1 MRLVISL
8 SFMKIRSIRNALII
22 SVSLFACKKETQTV
36 AEIPSFQVVE
46 IIAQEVPLS
55 KEFVGQVYGK
65 ADIPIRARVD
75 GFIEKIHFQEGL
87 EVKKGQLLYTIDDNP
102 FRLDV
107 AREQSRL
114 SEAQVNLVNSSN
126 EVARLEPLVGI
137 KAISERDW
145 DAAKARKS
153 AAEESVKAASANL
166 ELAKVNLSYTKILA
180 PLDGVIGKTKAKQGE
195 YVGRSPNP
203 VILNTVSQIDSIIV
217 EFFLNEK
224 DYLAFARQFIV
235 DNKNQRDLRSK
246 SLELFLAD
254 GERFRYMGEI
264 TFLDRNIDPS
274 TGAILVQ
281 SKFPNPDKL
290 IRPGQFAK
298 VRGVVDILP
307 AALLVP
313 QRCVF
318 ELQGFFNVMV
328 VDANGL
334 VSQKRIE
341 ILENYQDYFIVQSGL
356 SAGERVLLEGLMT
369 VKPGNQIATELVTFN
384 SQR

>member
-1 MRLVISL
+1 
-8 SFMKIRSIRNALII
+8 MKISHFWSALMI
-22 SVSLFACKKETQTV
+22 SVSLFACREKSQT
-36 AEIPSFQVVE
+36 ITDLQSFQVVE

-75 GFIEKIHFQEGL
+75 GFVERIHFQEGL
-87 EVKKGQLLYTIDDNP
+87 EVKKGQLLYTIDDSP

-114 SEAQVNLVNSSN
+114 SEAQVNLVNATN
-126 EVARLEPLVGI
+126 DLTRIEPLVSI

-153 AAEESVKAASANL
+153 AAEESVKAATANL
-166 ELAKVNLSYTKILA
+166 ELSKVNLSYTKIIA
-180 PLDGVIGKTKAKQGE
+180 PLDGVIGKTNAKQGE

-203 VILNTVSQIDSIIV
+203 VILNTISQIDSIIV

-235 DNKNQRDLRSK
+235 ENRNQRDLK
-246 SLELFLAD
+246 SRPLELFLAD
-254 GERFRYMGEI
+254 GERFPYLGEI
-264 TFLDRNIDPS
+264 TFLNRNIDPS
-274 TGAILVQ
+274 TGSILVQ

-298 VRGVVDILP
+298 VKGVVDILP
-307 AALLVP
+307 AAILVP

-318 ELQGFFNVMV
+318 ELQGFFNVLAVNADGM
-328 VDANGL
+328 

-341 ILENYQDYFIVQSGL
+341 ILETYQDYFIVQSGL

-369 VKPGNQIATELVTFN
+369 VKPGSQITPELVTFN

>member
-1 MRLVISL
+1 
-8 SFMKIRSIRNALII
+8 MKIRNIRNALMI
-22 SVSLFACKKETQTV
+22 SVSLFACKNENQPVT
-36 AEIPSFQVVE
+36 EIQSFQVVE
-46 IIAQEVPLS
+46 ITAQEVPLS

-126 EVARLEPLVGI
+126 EVARLEPLVSI

-145 DAAKARKS
+145 DAANARKS
-153 AAEESVKAASANL
+153 AAEESVKAANANL

-203 VILNTVSQIDSIIV
+203 VILNTVSQIDSVIV

-235 DNKNQRDLRSK
+235 DNKNQWDLRSK

-254 GERFRYMGEI
+254 GERFPYLGEI
-264 TFLDRNIDPS
+264 TFLDRNVDPS

-281 SKFPNPDKL
+281 SKFPNPERL

-341 ILENYQDYFIVQSGL
+341 ILETHQDYFIVQSGL

>member
-1 MRLVISL
+1 
-8 SFMKIRSIRNALII
+8 MKISRFSSAMILSCGI
-22 SVSLFACKKETQTV
+22 FACKQDPQQISELR
-36 AEIPSFQVVE
+36 SFQAVQ
-46 IIAQEVPLS
+46 IITQEVPLS
-55 KEFVGQVYGK
+55 KEFVGQVYGR

-75 GFIEKIHFQEGL
+75 GFVEKIHFQEGL

-114 SEAQVNLVNSSN
+114 SEAQVNLVNATN
-126 EVARLEPLVGI
+126 ELARIEPLVNI

-145 DAAKARKS
+145 DAAKARKQ
-153 AAEESVKAASANL
+153 AAEESVKSANANL

-180 PLDGVIGKTKAKQGE
+180 PLDGIIGKTKAKQGE

-203 VILNTVSQIDSIIV
+203 VILNTISQIDSVIV

-224 DYLAFARQFIV
+224 DYLTFARQFIIE
-235 DNKNQRDLRSK
+235 NKNQRDLRSK

-254 GERFRYMGEI
+254 GERFPYQGEI

-274 TGAILVQ
+274 TGSILVQ

-307 AALLVP
+307 EALLVP

-318 ELQGFFNVMV
+318 ELQGFFNVLA
-328 VDANGL
+328 VDTEGL

-341 ILENYQDYFIVQSGL
+341 ILETYGDYFIIQSGI
-356 SAGERVLLEGLMT
+356 AKGEQVLLEGLMT
-369 VKPGNQIATELVTFN
+369 VKPGDQVAIELVNFK

>member
-1 MRLVISL
+1 
-8 SFMKIRSIRNALII
+8 MKIRSIRNALII

-166 ELAKVNLSYTKILA
+166 DLAKVNLSYTKILA

-254 GERFRYMGEI
+254 GERFPYMGEI
-264 TFLDRNIDPS
+264 TFLDRNIDPI

>member
-1 MRLVISL
+1 
-8 SFMKIRSIRNALII
+8 MKISKICSALLVAGLAGGC
-22 SVSLFACKKETQTV
+22 SKQAPTV
-36 AEIPSFQVVE
+36 EAIKSFQVVE
-46 IIAQEVPLS
+46 IQVQEVPLS
-55 KEFVGQVYGK
+55 KDFVGQVYGK

-75 GFIEKIHFQEGL
+75 GFVEQIHFQEGL

-102 FRLDV
+102 FRLDL

-114 SEAQVNLVNSSN
+114 SEAQVNLVNATN
-126 EVARLEPLVGI
+126 DLARIEPLVSI

-153 AAEESVKAASANL
+153 AAEESVKAANANM
-166 ELAKVNLSYTKILA
+166 ELAKINLSYTKITA
-180 PLDGVIGKTKAKQGE
+180 PLDGVIGKSKAQKGE

-203 VILNTVSQIDSIIV
+203 VILNTISQIDSIVV

-224 DYLAFARQFIV
+224 DYLNFARQFIV
-235 DNKNQRDLRSK
+235 EHKNQRDLKSK
-246 SLELFLAD
+246 SLELYLAD
-254 GERFRYMGEI
+254 GELFPYTGEI
-264 TFLDRNIDPS
+264 TFLDRNVDPS

-281 SKFPNPDKL
+281 SKFPNPERL

-298 VRGVVDILP
+298 IRSVVDVLP
-307 AALLVP
+307 EALLVP

-318 ELQGFFNVMV
+318 ELQGNYNVLA
-328 VDANGL
+328 VDDAGM

-341 ILENYQDYFIVQSGL
+341 ILETYRDYFIVQSGL
-356 SAGERVLLEGLMT
+356 KAGDKVLLEGLMT
-369 VKPGNQIATELVTFN
+369 VKPGSQVAVEVVNFN

>member
-1 MRLVISL
+1 
-8 SFMKIRSIRNALII
+8 MKIRSIRNALII

-281 SKFPNPDKL
+281 SKFPNAQYL
-290 IRPGQFAK
+290 SGARYTQ
-298 VRGVVDILP
+298 GVTSYLEF
-307 AALLVP
+307 LES
-313 QRCVF
+313 QRQAF
-318 ELQGFFNVMV
+318 DAEL
-328 VDANGL
+328 
-334 VSQKRIE
+334 
-341 ILENYQDYFIVQSGL
+341 
-356 SAGERVLLEGLMT
+356 
-369 VKPGNQIATELVTFN
+369 ELVALKQSLMSAYAKLYKATGGKL
-384 SQR
+384 